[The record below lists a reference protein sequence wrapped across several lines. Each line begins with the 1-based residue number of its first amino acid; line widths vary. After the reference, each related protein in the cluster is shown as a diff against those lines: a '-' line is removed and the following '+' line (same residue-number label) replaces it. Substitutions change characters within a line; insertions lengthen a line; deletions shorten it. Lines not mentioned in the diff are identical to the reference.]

1 MNGLLCNR
9 KHFSPVTSRRTEG
22 GIWGSGIESARSR
35 EIWKAK
41 RVGSGILCC
50 GPFSHI
56 LPGLGLARLPAF
68 PPSSPNGRNKM
79 QEVALG

>member
-1 MNGLLCNR
+1 MAFFVNC

-22 GIWGSGIESARSR
+22 GIRGSGIESARSR

-41 RVGSGILCC
+41 RVGNGSLCC
-50 GPFSHI
+50 GPFYSR
-56 LPGLGLARLPAF
+56 PAWLPAL

-79 QEVALG
+79 EEAALG